1 MEDSRI
7 IELCEK
13 RDTEAISAMNDKYG
27 DYCFTVANNILGNRE
42 DAEECVNDTWLRTW
56 NAIPPHRPVWLK
68 SFLAKITRNLAL
80 DRYTAKNAD
89 KRGGGETE
97 LVLEELSECIAGRET
112 SESRFEAKELEECI
126 GRFVKELPERD
137 GNIFMR
143 RYFFMEPTAET
154 AKKFGMKE
162 SNVLLILSRTRK
174 KLKAHLIK
182 EGFVDE

>member
-80 DRYTAKNAD
+80 DRYTAKNAE

-97 LVLEELSECIAGRET
+97 LAVLAGSFLQT
-112 SESRFEAKELEECI
+112 
-126 GRFVKELPERD
+126 
-137 GNIFMR
+137 R
-143 RYFFMEPTAET
+143 RQD
-154 AKKFGMKE
+154 KG
-162 SNVLLILSRTRK
+162 SLSRKNLPHTLCRVC
-174 KLKAHLIK
+174 
-182 EGFVDE
+182 GFRPELGNSPKQ